1 MVFQFPVH
9 GFPENG
15 PVHEMGDYEHFRP
28 YLHTKNLRF
37 SYGTV
42 KGRKGSDWQA
52 KLDDNK
58 PLEVTSELAAK
69 GFGHVLINR
78 RAYLDQGVGLKSRF
92 ETAGMREIMQNKDFF
107 LFEIGSDGIQ
117 FLTGNSIS
125 TRKPRSNEAWCEPT
139 SVTLI
144 APMLVLI
151 QPPAR
156 R

>member
-1 MVFQFPVH
+1 MDKEFFPEMERRLPLGAMVFQFPVH

-52 KLDDNK
+52 ELDNK
-58 PLEVTSELAAK
+58 KPVEMAKKLAAI

-78 RAYLDQGVGLKSRF
+78 RAYEDQGLGLKNRL
-92 ETAGMREIMQNKDFF
+92 EGVGMREIMQNKDFF
-107 LFEIGSDGIQ
+107 ILEIGA
-117 FLTGNSIS
+117 GNG
-125 TRKPRSNEAWCEPT
+125 
-139 SVTLI
+139 
-144 APMLVLI
+144 
-151 QPPAR
+151 
-156 R
+156 

>member
-1 MVFQFPVH
+1 
-9 GFPENG
+9 
-15 PVHEMGDYEHFRP
+15 MGDYEHFRP
-28 YLHTKNLRF
+28 YLHTKNLKF

-58 PLEVTSELAAK
+58 PLEVTTELVAK

-107 LFEIGSDGIQ
+107 ILEIGSGK
-117 FLTGNSIS
+117 G
-125 TRKPRSNEAWCEPT
+125 
-139 SVTLI
+139 
-144 APMLVLI
+144 
-151 QPPAR
+151 
-156 R
+156 

>member
-1 MVFQFPVH
+1 LLDKEFFPEMERRLPDGAMVFQFPVH

-58 PLEVTSELAAK
+58 PLEVTTELVAK

-78 RAYLDQGVGLKSRF
+78 RAYVDQGVGLKNRL
-92 ETAGMREIMQNKDFF
+92 EGVGMREIMQNRDFF
-107 LFEIGSDGIQ
+107 ILEIAGGK
-117 FLTGNSIS
+117 G
-125 TRKPRSNEAWCEPT
+125 
-139 SVTLI
+139 
-144 APMLVLI
+144 
-151 QPPAR
+151 
-156 R
+156 